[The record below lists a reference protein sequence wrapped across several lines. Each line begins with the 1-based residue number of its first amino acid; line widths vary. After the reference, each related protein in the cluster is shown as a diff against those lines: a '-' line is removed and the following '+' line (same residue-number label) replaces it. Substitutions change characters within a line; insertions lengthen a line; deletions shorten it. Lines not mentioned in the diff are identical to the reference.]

1 MTDRLAPQ
9 QAATSAS
16 DAPGRASG
24 LMQTLLRS
32 EWPWMLYLAFAV
44 LLVVFSLASPWFLSV
59 DNFLNIGRQTTLV
72 SIVAAGMT
80 FVIIA
85 GQIDLSVA
93 STLAL
98 SGMAAA
104 LAMAHVANYWFVG
117 ALAGLGTGALVGF
130 INGAL
135 N

>member
-1 MTDRLAPQ
+1 MTDRLAREP
-9 QAATSAS
+9 AATGAS
-16 DAPGRASG
+16 DPPGGAPA
-24 LMQTLLRS
+24 LMKTLLRS

-44 LLVVFSLASPWFLSV
+44 LLMVFSLASPWFLSV
-59 DNFLNIGRQTTLV
+59 DNFLNTGRQSTLV
-72 SIVAAGMT
+72 SIVAVGMT

-93 STLAL
+93 SALAL

-104 LAMAHVANYWFVG
+104 LTMAHLANYWFVG
-117 ALAGLGTGALVGF
+117 ALAGLSTGALVGL
-130 INGAL
+130 L